1 MVNITTVVIIK
12 KKKDTSGKSLLTILT
27 GILKKP
33 QKYDMVKPLLVT
45 LEIKVLNAK
54 DKIQRNAEKT

>member
-12 KKKDTSGKSLLTILT
+12 KKGYFWEEFIDNTDWDF
-27 GILKKP
+27 KKP

-54 DKIQRNAEKT
+54 DKIQRNAEKN